1 MLCVHFSRALDAE
14 FSEFSITCKA
24 ASGRIRLLA
33 LSVICAGVVG
43 CSGGPPALRPP
54 VLDPES
60 AAKEAVALYDKDG
73 DGILTADELK
83 ACPGILV
90 SLELY
95 DQDGDGSVTE
105 AEIAA
110 RLSDFVDRNVAL
122 SRLSATVLLDRRPL
136 GGATIRLVPEP
147 YLGEEIKQA
156 VGTTRKGGSGSVA
169 VADEDLPDN
178 QKGIRGIHSGTYRV
192 EITHP
197 EISIPAKYN
206 TETTL
211 GYETKPGDPYA
222 TFELKSR

>member
-1 MLCVHFSRALDAE
+1 MLCVHFSRALVAE
-14 FSEFSITCKA
+14 FSVFSSACQA
-24 ASGRIRLLA
+24 ASVRIRLIA
-33 LSVICAGVVG
+33 LSVICAGVPG
-43 CSGGPPALRPP
+43 CSSGPPALRSP

-60 AAKEAVALYDKDG
+60 AAEEAVALYDKDG

-90 SLELY
+90 SLEIY
-95 DQDGDGSVTE
+95 DQDGDGGVTE
-105 AEIAA
+105 SEIVA
-110 RLSDFVDRNVAL
+110 RLSGFVERNVAL
-122 SRLSATVLLDRRPL
+122 SRLSATVRLDRRPL

-147 YLGEEIKQA
+147 YLGEEIRQA

-178 QKGIRGIHSGTYRV
+178 QKGIRGIHSGTYKV

-197 EISIPAKYN
+197 TISIPTKYN

-211 GYETKPGDPYA
+211 GYETRPGDPYV